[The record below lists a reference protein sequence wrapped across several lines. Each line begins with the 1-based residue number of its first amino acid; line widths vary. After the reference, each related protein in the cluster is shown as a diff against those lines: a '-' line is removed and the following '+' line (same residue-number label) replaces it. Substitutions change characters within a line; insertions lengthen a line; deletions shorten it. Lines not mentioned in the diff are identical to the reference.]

1 MSLNC
6 IIAMSDRLLGR
17 EERPQQ
23 VTLSEQQEVTA
34 DTNSGET
41 GSDFFVFLL
50 LCVFNLCKL

>member
-41 GSDFFVFLL
+41 IFLFFCCCVFLIY
-50 LCVFNLCKL
+50 VNYN

>member
-23 VTLSEQQEVTA
+23 VTLSEQQE

-41 GSDFFVFLL
+41 GRVFFVVV
-50 LCVFNLCKL
+50 CPYTT